1 MNFRFAKRL
10 FISPFYIFIASQLVN
25 LSFIYPS
32 SVKAHTDLST
42 KEKSKVCLGLANFAG
57 LRERVIQTCK
67 AYHLGFMTESHATTF
82 LEEDIAQ
89 GDSLFNNA
97 SVTELLKKQAVDS
110 YYSCKQI
117 MPK

>member
-1 MNFRFAKRL
+1 M
-10 FISPFYIFIASQLVN
+10 
-25 LSFIYPS
+25 YPIR
-32 SVKAHTDLST
+32 VKAHTDLSSN
-42 KEKSKVCLGLANFAG
+42 EKAKACLGIANYAG
-57 LRERVIQTCK
+57 LKERVKQTCR

-89 GDSLFNNA
+89 GASIFNNP
-97 SVTELLKKQAVDS
+97 SLIELLKKQATDS